1 LSHYNENTTIKFIL
15 FPDLSV
21 VLYFTEHCLD
31 LMVLGLRNFQAA
43 HAVTLIQG
51 SNIIAS

>member
-1 LSHYNENTTIKFIL
+1 
-15 FPDLSV
+15 
-21 VLYFTEHCLD
+21 
-31 LMVLGLRNFQAA
+31 MVLGLRNFQAA